1 MYIIIIAGLIYFHY
15 YLQIDSNFHETLIVI
30 LSVFFFPLKQVWSN
44 FIFLLSSFRIFNLKL
59 SQILHDRWIIP
70 KFSSNACYKVLKI
83 KWLSIVESFMY
94 VEGCNLELYF
104 YFSITF
110 MVTIFVVWYVYQK
123 CLRGDIVK
131 FRSWELWNLCERV
144 IFCSALQSM
153 TVVCSFHF

>member
-1 MYIIIIAGLIYFHY
+1 MKFSLWFFG
-15 YLQIDSNFHETLIVI
+15 
-30 LSVFFFPLKQVWSN
+30 FFFSLKQVWSN

-59 SQILHDRWIIP
+59 SQNLHDRWIIP
-70 KFSSNACYKVLKI
+70 KFCSNACYKVLKI
-83 KWLSIVESFMY
+83 KWLSIVESFRY

-131 FRSWELWNLCERV
+131 FSILRTLKSLWTCDFLLCPPV
-144 IFCSALQSM
+144 DDCGLFFPFLG
-153 TVVCSFHF
+153 